1 MEANLVYRKY
11 AAVRHTARPGPG
23 RIADKPTISTMA
35 SLAFATDDALT
46 TSMAGASLEPGTGDA
61 AEPEDDEI
69 VGQWRGQ
76 LAILDKRSSE
86 ASGKEQWTIA
96 GDGVMKIL
104 R

>member
-1 MEANLVYRKY
+1 MAQLPPLSSTSATAGEG
-11 AAVRHTARPGPG
+11 AAA
-23 RIADKPTISTMA
+23 
-35 SLAFATDDALT
+35 
-46 TSMAGASLEPGTGDA
+46 TGDV
-61 AEPEDDEI
+61 AEPEDDDI

-76 LAILDKRSSE
+76 LAILDKRSFE